1 LSKSD
6 QYDLVSGTNSR
17 MTWWF
22 LFISGYLIL
31 HSFNLFNPTSYTLVY
46 LLFIFSF
53 LAVVLVNAIF
63 PKNLPDYFQVCVL
76 LPNIMSCC
84 LLLYHSQFCF
94 HNCFFRYW
102 RSVLKMF
109 QGYSEKPA
117 SFSFFNFIYSSLIIT
132 WVLPAFFI
140 SFTVTSVLHSTL
152 NLQINIQ
159 LKLNHILSL
168 L

>member
-1 LSKSD
+1 MKTFNYLFASLSKSD

-17 MTWWF
+17 MAWWF

-53 LAVVLVNAIF
+53 LAVVLVNTIF

-84 LLLYHSQFCF
+84 LLLYHSQF
-94 HNCFFRYW
+94 HNFFFVIEDQCSKCSRATQKN
-102 RSVLKMF
+102 RPPLVCS
-109 QGYSEKPA
+109 
-117 SFSFFNFIYSSLIIT
+117 
-132 WVLPAFFI
+132 I
-140 SFTVTSVLHSTL
+140 SFIAVW
-152 NLQINIQ
+152 
-159 LKLNHILSL
+159 
-168 L
+168 